1 MFCSNCGRAI
11 PEGVGFCPQCGKPTG
26 AGPAE
31 PAPRPAAGAASPP
44 YGGPPAY
51 AVASAAPAVPVPQL
65 FYAGFWLRFVAY
77 LIDSVILGVG
87 CGVLVI
93 ILALVTGF
101 AAMVKNFPEN
111 SPTEDFFTGAILLC
125 VFGFIAVVLAGCWI
139 YYAWME
145 SSPTQ
150 GTLGKMA
157 LGLIVTDMQYQPV
170 SFARASGRF
179 WAKMITGLIP
189 FAIGYIMAGF
199 TAKKQA
205 LHDMIASCL
214 VLRKT

>member
-1 MFCSNCGRAI
+1 MFCSNCGTAQV
-11 PEGVGFCPQCGKPTG
+11 EGATFCTQCGRPLIVAAPPASTSYSGTPPSVTG
-26 AGPAE
+26 A
-31 PAPRPAAGAASPP
+31 P
-44 YGGPPAY
+44 YA
-51 AVASAAPAVPVPQL
+51 PQL

-77 LIDSVILGVG
+77 LIDTVILAVVYVILIVVVIFGSGV
-87 CGVLVI
+87 
-93 ILALVTGF
+93 
-101 AAMVKNFPEN
+101 AAMLRNLPEH
-111 SPTEDFFTGAILLC
+111 PTPEMFLRGAFIVAILVL
-125 VFGFIAVVLAGCWI
+125 IAIATVITWL

-145 SSPTQ
+145 SSPSQ

-157 LGLIVTDMQYQPV
+157 LGLIVTDMQYRPV

-179 WAKMITGLIP
+179 FARFITRLIP
-189 FAIGYIMAGF
+189 LWIGYIMAGF